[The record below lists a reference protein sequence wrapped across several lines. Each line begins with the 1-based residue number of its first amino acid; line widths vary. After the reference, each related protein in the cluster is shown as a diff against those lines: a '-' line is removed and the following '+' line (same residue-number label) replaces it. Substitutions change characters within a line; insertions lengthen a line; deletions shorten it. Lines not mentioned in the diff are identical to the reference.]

1 MSENIVAFLL
11 LVLLILSSIQ
21 DLLKK
26 RIGLWIIIL
35 GGGIICAFIPFY
47 HTITLFD
54 RLGGVAVGGVVI
66 VISLATG
73 GKIGL
78 GDGLLLCITGIG
90 LGFWNNLEL
99 FALALLFAAILS
111 IILMIFR
118 LADRKKSIPF
128 VPFLLL
134 GYVFILTSNMRGW
147 A

>member
-1 MSENIVAFLL
+1 MRENAVGFILL
-11 LVLLILSSIQ
+11 GLLILCSIQ
-21 DLLKK
+21 DILKK
-26 RIGLWIIIL
+26 KIGLWLIII
-35 GGGIICAFIPFY
+35 GAGMICASIPF
-47 HTITLFD
+47 HNTITLVD

-66 VISLATG
+66 FISIATG

-78 GDGLLLCITGIG
+78 GDGLLLCISGIG

-99 FALALLFAAILS
+99 FALALLLASVVSIGL
-111 IILMIFR
+111 IILR

-134 GYVFILTSNMRGW
+134 GYIFILTANINSG